1 MPTAILLNESGT
13 KVMLGKKSVRGKH
26 VVLALLRGNL
36 WDRSIPG
43 SDNFRKYLV

>member
-13 KVMLGKKSVRGKH
+13 KVMLGKKDRRSQ
-26 VVLALLRGNL
+26 LALLLGNL
-36 WDRSIPG
+36 WDRSIPV